1 MIRVSFHLPF
11 IKLIIVTFASKKILE
26 ITETKSL
33 IHDLPHYSDDL
44 LTMGCN
50 LLQKYL
56 TTCQHAYLGIVQ
68 PETEDKR
75 IYSVAWLKDEDIS
88 RFLK

>member
-1 MIRVSFHLPF
+1 MSANI
-11 IKLIIVTFASKKILE
+11 LIFAE
-26 ITETKSL
+26 ITETKGL
-33 IHDLPHYSDDL
+33 IQDLPNYSEEL
-44 LTMGCN
+44 LKMVCA
-50 LLQKYL
+50 LLKTYRE
-56 TTCQHAYLGIVQ
+56 TCQVAYRGIVQ

>member
-1 MIRVSFHLPF
+1 MLDDDSDYFLSQHFVIRCVYLLH
-11 IKLIIVTFASKKILE
+11 LE
-26 ITETKSL
+26 IAETKSL
-33 IHDLPHYSDDL
+33 IHDLPNYSDDL